1 MRVEAVVEV
10 RLTEDK
16 KKVLKAL
23 ENVFTP
29 VNIREEPSDVGVIL
43 ISTCDGH
50 KCLEKLRGAIWRQ
63 GIQDA
68 ARSVISKGIVSEDTV
83 IFSINKQ
90 AAYVGVVSFVTEP
103 GESPLGPITFTVKTN
118 NVRQFIDWLAPR
130 TYRGKVYYEAPPP
143 D

>member
-1 MRVEAVVEV
+1 MNVEAVVEV
-10 RLTEDK
+10 RYTEDRD
-16 KKVLKAL
+16 KVLKAL

-29 VNIREEPSDVGVIL
+29 TSIREKPSEAGVVL
-43 ISTCDGH
+43 VATCEGAR
-50 KCLEKLRGAIWRQ
+50 CLEKLRGAIWRQ

-68 ARSVISKGIVSEDTV
+68 ARSVVSRGIVAEDTV

-90 AAYVGVVSFVTEP
+90 AAYVGVVSFVTEL
-103 GESPLGPITFTVKTN
+103 GESPLGPITFTVKTS

-130 TYRGKVYYEAPPP
+130 TYKGKVYYETPPP

>member
-29 VNIREEPSDVGVIL
+29 VNIREEPSDVGVVL

-68 ARSVISKGIVSEDTV
+68 ARSVISRGVVGEDTV

-103 GESPLGPITFTVKTN
+103 GESPLGPITFTVKTS

>member
-29 VNIREEPSDVGVIL
+29 VNTREEPSDVGVVL

-50 KCLEKLRGAIWRQ
+50 KCFEKLRGAIWRQ

-68 ARSVISKGIVSEDTV
+68 ARSVISKGIVGEDTI

>member
-29 VNIREEPSDVGVIL
+29 VNIREEPSDVGVVL

-68 ARSVISKGIVSEDTV
+68 ARSVISKGVVGEDTV

-103 GESPLGPITFTVKTN
+103 GESPLGPITFTVKTS